1 MTPILEPR
9 SEPYLGPPSA
19 IPSIARRGD
28 RERHDPYRHDLV
40 SVEALRTRI
49 AALEGPGAGQAGSPG
64 GPVSLGLEELDRAL
78 PWGGLPLAAL
88 HEITPGAVADGAA
101 AGFAALLLG
110 RLAKAGRSRSILWCA
125 AGDGLYGHGLA
136 AYGLDCRRLVLV
148 RGRRDADL
156 LWAMEEA
163 LRSGAVAAVL
173 GEIQETDL
181 TASRRLQLAAEA
193 GGTAALLLRP
203 AEAKPGPSPAL
214 TAWRIAAA
222 PSAPSSHGIGA
233 ERWSVELTRCRG
245 AVPRRW
251 LLEWNDEAHRLVMA
265 AELRDRSARSSHF
278 PGEARWVPGQA
289 GAGAGPASGA
299 LGRLAG

>member
-1 MTPILEPR
+1 VI
-9 SEPYLGPPSA
+9 S
-19 IPSIARRGD
+19 
-28 RERHDPYRHDLV
+28 RHDPSSRQELYRQEPSHQEPYRHDLV

-49 AALEGPGAGQAGSPG
+49 AALEGPGQG
-64 GPVSLGLEELDRAL
+64 GARRAASLGLEALDRAL
-78 PWGGLPLAAL
+78 PWGGIPSGAL
-88 HEITPGAVADGAA
+88 HEITAGAVADGAA
-101 AGFAALLLG
+101 AAFAALLLA
-110 RLAKAGRSRSILWCA
+110 RLAATGRARTLLWCA

-156 LWAMEEA
+156 LWAMEEG

-173 GEIQETDL
+173 GEIQEVDL

-193 GGTAALLLRP
+193 GGAAALLLRA

-214 TAWRIAAA
+214 TCWRVAAA
-222 PSAPSSHGIGA
+222 PSAPPPYGIGIGA

-251 LLEWNDEAHRLVMA
+251 LLEWNDETHRLLVA
-265 AELRDRSARSSHF
+265 AELRDRSAYAPRFRH
-278 PGEARWVPGQA
+278 GAEASER
-289 GAGAGPASGA
+289 
-299 LGRLAG
+299 GRLAG